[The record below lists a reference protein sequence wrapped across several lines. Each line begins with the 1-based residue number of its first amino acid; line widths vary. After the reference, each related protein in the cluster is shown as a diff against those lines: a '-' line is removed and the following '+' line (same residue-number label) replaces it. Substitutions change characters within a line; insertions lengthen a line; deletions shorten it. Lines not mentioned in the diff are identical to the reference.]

1 MMKKQV
7 ISAAALLSLVVWS
20 GQASADGFVNGNFE
34 NGTLNGWTT
43 GSGYTN
49 IPTDSLD
56 PSAFFSGGAA
66 YDLSAQAITVTTLG
80 GIDAITG
87 ASTVYSGNYA
97 VRVNDALNNYS
108 VSVIKQS
115 VSNYQDN
122 QIAFA
127 WNAVLQES
135 HGLNDSD
142 AFNLTLRD
150 DTTGVTLVNRSY
162 SSASAP
168 SIFTPFT
175 DIYTG
180 TWYSSGWKTETL
192 DVSALKGHSFT
203 LSLLATDCPY
213 GGHAGYVYL
222 DGFGGSAPTQ
232 GPVTG
237 NVPEPESYALML
249 AGALVVGGSLRR
261 RSRA

>member
-1 MMKKQV
+1 MKQA

-34 NGTLNGWTT
+34 DGTFTGWTT
-43 GSGYTN
+43 GGGYTS
-49 IPTDSLD
+49 IPTDNLN
-56 PSAFFSGGAA
+56 PNAFFSGGSA
-66 YDLSAQAITVTTLG
+66 YNPSATVIEVTSLG
-80 GIDAITG
+80 GLDAITG
-87 ASTVYSGNYA
+87 ASTVYSGNHA
-97 VRVNDALNNYS
+97 VRVNDSINNDS
-108 VSVIKQS
+108 VSVLKQS
-115 VSNYQDN
+115 VNNYQDN

-135 HGLNDSD
+135 HDLNDSD

-150 DTTGVTLVNRSY
+150 DTTGTVLVNRSY

-168 SIFTPFT
+168 GIFTQFA
-175 DIYTG
+175 DLYTG

-222 DGFGGSAPTQ
+222 DGFGGTAPTQ

-237 NVPEPESYALML
+237 NVPEPESYALMV

-261 RSRA
+261 RRRV